1 MSEQLHHLSIDL
13 ETYSTVSI
21 GAAGSYRYILDPS
34 FEILLFAYSL
44 DGMPVEV
51 IDVAS
56 GQVIPLWLKNALKN
70 PLYIKHAYNAA
81 FEWFALSN
89 SIALPQWYYVL
100 GGIADRLPDN
110 ATLGSLFDGIGGFP
124 YVWAQLH
131 AGRKELCVW
140 ASEIEEF
147 PIAVTKKWFPEVEDG
162 KLF

>member
-56 GQVIPLWLKNALKN
+56 GQIIPLWLKNALKN

-81 FEWFALSN
+81 FEWFALSKYLGWLPPR
-89 SIALPQWYYVL
+89 SVARYDAPRALL
-100 GGIADRLPDN
+100 RLP
-110 ATLGSLFDGIGGFP
+110 GISGRGGQGDEP
-124 YVWAQLH
+124 A
-131 AGRKELCVW
+131 RR
-140 ASEIEEF
+140 
-147 PIAVTKKWFPEVEDG
+147 
-162 KLF
+162 

>member
-70 PLYIKHAYNAA
+70 PLYSNTPTTR
-81 FEWFALSN
+81 LSSGLPSA
-89 SIALPQWYYVL
+89 SIWDGLPPDQWR
-100 GGIADRLPDN
+100 D
-110 ATLGSLFDGIGGFP
+110 TM
-124 YVWAQLH
+124 LH
-131 AGRKELCVW
+131 A
-140 ASEIEEF
+140 ASTAATPASLDAAAERW
-147 PIAVTKKWFPEVEDG
+147 PA
-162 KLF
+162 